1 MSSEF
6 STDQINYLIER
17 DAEVLLHPV
26 ASIEALLQQGP
37 TMTVSGE
44 GSQVVDAAGHTLLD
58 AVGGLWCVNA
68 GYRRREL
75 SQAMAD
81 ASQKLAYYHTFGN
94 ATNPWQ
100 VALADRLLA
109 IAPPTLGK
117 VFFGSGGSDANDSLI
132 KIAWHYHAIRGDSE
146 RVKIIARDQAYHG
159 TSIATASLTGLPSF
173 HRGFPL
179 PLNFV
184 RRVSCPHYYLFGLQ
198 GETEEDYCDRLVSE
212 LETMIIREGPET
224 IAAFIA
230 EPIMGAGGV
239 IDPPV
244 NYFPKVQ
251 AVLKKYGILLIA
263 DEVVCGFG
271 RTGSWFA
278 STQMGIEPDMMA
290 TAKGLTSG
298 YFPMSAAF
306 ISDAIWQTLLAGA
319 GEFGGFYHGYTYSGH
334 PTGAAVALA
343 NIDILESECLVDNA
357 RDVGDYLHRKLRDD
371 ILCHPHVGEI
381 RGRGLLAGIQL
392 VVDKDTKTFPE
403 IADKWPAQVSS
414 RARELGVIVRP
425 LATVGSI
432 AISPPLIFTRD
443 DVDTLVNA
451 VMQSLEV
458 LG

>member
-1 MSSEF
+1 
-6 STDQINYLIER
+6 
-17 DAEVLLHPV
+17 
-26 ASIEALLQQGP
+26 
-37 TMTVSGE
+37 
-44 GSQVVDAAGHTLLD
+44 
-58 AVGGLWCVNA
+58 
-68 GYRRREL
+68 
-75 SQAMAD
+75 
-81 ASQKLAYYHTFGN
+81 
-94 ATNPWQ
+94 
-100 VALADRLLA
+100 
-109 IAPPTLGK
+109 
-117 VFFGSGGSDANDSLI
+117 
-132 KIAWHYHAIRGDSE
+132 
-146 RVKIIARDQAYHG
+146 
-159 TSIATASLTGLPSF
+159 
-173 HRGFPL
+173 
-179 PLNFV
+179 
-184 RRVSCPHYYLFGLQ
+184 
-198 GETEEDYCDRLVSE
+198 
-212 LETMIIREGPET
+212 MIIREGPET

-251 AVLKKYGILLIA
+251 AVLKKYEILMIA

-334 PTGAAVALA
+334 PAGAAVALA

-371 ILCHPHVGEI
+371 ILRHPHVGEI

-443 DVDTLVNA
+443 DVDTLVNT